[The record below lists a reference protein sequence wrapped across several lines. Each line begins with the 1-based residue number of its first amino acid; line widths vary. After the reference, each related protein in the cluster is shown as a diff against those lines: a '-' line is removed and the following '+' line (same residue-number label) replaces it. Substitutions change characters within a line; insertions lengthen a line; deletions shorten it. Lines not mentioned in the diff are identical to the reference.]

1 MMRRTRGRREICGK
15 GPEGDPDE
23 VGLIT
28 KLYPFINSTMPITA
42 TMLYLHKILPAL
54 LLPVGLC
61 LVLLGA
67 ALIWRKKFLVA
78 AAFGIL
84 LLASNPLVSSFLL
97 SRLENRFPKI
107 EIPDCPGA
115 DAVVVLSGI
124 LGGKRSA
131 QGIPEL
137 NWGEAYDRFDAG
149 IRLFQ
154 AGKAPYLVLTN
165 PRVPWEEANDFS
177 EGRQL
182 VEAAVERGIPKK
194 RIILLGP
201 VGNTADEA
209 HLVLEEASARGWQ
222 RIILV
227 TTAWHLPRAFRLFSP
242 QGVPTGPN
250 IQIVPYPADF
260 FTSGEIA
267 RLSFLHFLPSARSL
281 WMTEIFL
288 REKLGMLYYSSSFP
302 WVRRQPDRAA
312 R

>member
-1 MMRRTRGRREICGK
+1 
-15 GPEGDPDE
+15 
-23 VGLIT
+23 
-28 KLYPFINSTMPITA
+28 MPITA

-54 LLPVGLC
+54 ILPIGLC

-78 AAFGIL
+78 AAFGVL

-124 LGGKRSA
+124 LGVKRSA
-131 QGIPEL
+131 EGSPEL
-137 NWGEAYDRFDAG
+137 NWGEAYDRFDSG
-149 IRLFQ
+149 VRLFQ
-154 AGKAPYLVLTN
+154 AGKAPCLVLTD
-165 PRVPWEEANDFS
+165 PRVPWEQASDLS
-177 EGRQL
+177 EGGQL
-182 VEAAVERGIPKK
+182 VAAAVERGIPRE

-209 HLVLEEASARGWQ
+209 RLLKQEAFTRTWKSV
-222 RIILV
+222 ILV
-227 TTAWHLPRAFRLFSP
+227 TTAWHMPRAYELFSSKALDC
-242 QGVPTGPN
+242 
-250 IQIVPYPADF
+250 VPYPTDF
-260 FTSGEIA
+260 MTSQG
-267 RLSFLHFLPSARSL
+267 RKVWSPLSFFPSAKSL

-288 REKLGMLYYSSSFP
+288 REKLGILYYSSSLP
-302 WVRRQPDRAA
+302 WVRRQPGSSA